1 MIYGHCSSRSICP
14 LPLESL
20 KAPFFVLF
28 INDMLDYLSDQT
40 KIFLHAD
47 DTIDWREIIDWDD
60 RLALQSDIDKLMA
73 STYCNG
79 QI

>member
-1 MIYGHCSSRSICP
+1 
-14 LPLESL
+14 
-20 KAPFFVLF
+20 
-28 INDMLDYLSDQT
+28 MLDYLSDQT